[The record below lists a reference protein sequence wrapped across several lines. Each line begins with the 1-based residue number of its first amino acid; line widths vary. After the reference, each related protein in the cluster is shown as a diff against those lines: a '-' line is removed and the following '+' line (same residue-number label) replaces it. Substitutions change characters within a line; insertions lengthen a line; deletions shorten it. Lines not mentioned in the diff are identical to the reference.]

1 MNHVTETHRDDH
13 PERRQNPR
21 LRAIF
26 DDARERVERFFHT
39 TEDWV
44 GSSIEHLALRL
55 VHEAY
60 PDLSSQEVRILLTAI
75 ERRLRPPVS
84 A

>member
-1 MNHVTETHRDDH
+1 
-13 PERRQNPR
+13 
-21 LRAIF
+21 
-26 DDARERVERFFHT
+26 
-39 TEDWV
+39 V

-75 ERRLRPPVS
+75 ERRLRPVP

>member
-1 MNHVTETHRDDH
+1 MDSYTDPSGQSL
-13 PERRQNPR
+13 PERRQHPR

-26 DDARERVERFFHT
+26 DDAKARVERFFAA
-39 TEDWV
+39 TESWA
-44 GSSIEHLALRL
+44 GSSLGHLALRL

-60 PDLSSQEVRILLTAI
+60 PELSSQDVRILVAAI
-75 ERRLRPPVS
+75 ERRLQANP

>member
-1 MNHVTETHRDDH
+1 MDSYLDSEGHIH
-13 PERRQNPR
+13 PERRHHPR
-21 LRAIF
+21 LRSVF
-26 DDARERVERFFHT
+26 DDAKERVERFFHA
-39 TEDWV
+39 TESWV

-75 ERRLRPPVS
+75 ERRLEPPP

>member
-1 MNHVTETHRDDH
+1 MDNFTDASGRNH

-21 LRAIF
+21 LRAVF
-26 DDARERVERFFHT
+26 DDAKERVERFFQA
-39 TEDWV
+39 TESWV

-60 PDLSSQEVRILLTAI
+60 PDLSSQEVRILVAAI
-75 ERRLRPPVS
+75 ERRLRPPIP

>member
-1 MNHVTETHRDDH
+1 MDSYTDAHGLTY
-13 PERRQNPR
+13 PERRQHQH
-21 LRAIF
+21 LRAVF
-26 DDARERVERFFHT
+26 DDAKQRVERFFHA
-39 TEDWV
+39 TESWV

-60 PDLSSQEVRILLTAI
+60 PDLSSQEVRILVAAI
-75 ERRLRPPVS
+75 ERRLQPQV

>member
-1 MNHVTETHRDDH
+1 MESYTDDHGHTH
-13 PERRQNPR
+13 PERRQHPR

-26 DDARERVERFFHT
+26 DDARERVDRFFHA

-75 ERRLRPPVS
+75 ERRLRPMP

>member
-1 MNHVTETHRDDH
+1 MDSYTDAHGLSY
-13 PERRQNPR
+13 PERRQHPH
-21 LRAIF
+21 LRAVF
-26 DDARERVERFFHT
+26 DDAKERVERFFHA
-39 TEDWV
+39 TESWV

-60 PDLSSQEVRILLTAI
+60 PDLSSQEVRILVAAI
-75 ERRLRPPVS
+75 ERRLQPQV

>member
-1 MNHVTETHRDDH
+1 MGSYTDASGLSH

-21 LRAIF
+21 LRAVF
-26 DDARERVERFFHT
+26 DDAKERIERFFHA
-39 TEDWV
+39 TESWV

-60 PDLSSQEVRILLTAI
+60 PDLSSQEVRLLVAAI
-75 ERRLRPPVS
+75 ERRLRPSYPV
-84 A
+84 

>member
-1 MNHVTETHRDDH
+1 MDH
-13 PERRQNPR
+13 FTDVNGRSHPDRRQNPR

-26 DDARERVERFFHT
+26 DDARERVERFFHA

-75 ERRLRPPVS
+75 ERRLRPMP